1 MQTIYRCG
9 IGRCLGA
16 VFAIVLL
23 VLAGGSAEAEP
34 QATTFKLKNGMEV
47 VVIPDHRVP
56 VVTHMVWYRAGAG
69 DDPWGTSGIA
79 HFLEHLMFKS
89 TGKIKSGEFTR
100 IITQLGGRD
109 NAQTTHDTTAYFQR
123 VAKQHLRRV
132 MELEADRMVNLKL
145 IAEEVRTERDVIQEE
160 RRSNVDANPLA
171 VLSEQMLAALYQNH
185 PYGRPALGWAREMA
199 KLSLHDAQT
208 FYRRFYAPNNAILVV
223 AGDIT
228 AQEVR
233 PLAQATYGRNKA
245 GPALPLRA
253 RPQEPGSLAA
263 RRVQLEDARAGAA
276 VMLRFYDVPSYPS
289 ARPGDAESIELMAW
303 ILGGDDTSRLY
314 QRLVSKKLASAAG
327 SDYLANTLDSGRLS
341 FVVVPLDGVAFAT
354 AEAEL
359 DAVLAEVRANGVT
372 QEELDRAKST
382 LEARRVFE
390 SDNQMTLARRYGE
403 GVALG
408 RSIADLDALPG
419 RIQARTLDD
428 IKRVA
433 AEFLVAPRSVTGM
446 LTPPKTAAAPA
457 ASTAPQAAKQ

>member
-1 MQTIYRCG
+1 
-9 IGRCLGA
+9 
-16 VFAIVLL
+16 
-23 VLAGGSAEAEP
+23 
-34 QATTFKLKNGMEV
+34 
-47 VVIPDHRVP
+47 
-56 VVTHMVWYRAGAG
+56 
-69 DDPWGTSGIA
+69 
-79 HFLEHLMFKS
+79 
-89 TGKIKSGEFTR
+89 
-100 IITQLGGRD
+100 
-109 NAQTTHDTTAYFQR
+109 
-123 VAKQHLRRV
+123 
-132 MELEADRMVNLKL
+132 
-145 IAEEVRTERDVIQEE
+145 
-160 RRSNVDANPLA
+160 
-171 VLSEQMLAALYQNH
+171 
-185 PYGRPALGWAREMA
+185 
-199 KLSLHDAQT
+199 
-208 FYRRFYAPNNAILVV
+208 
-223 AGDIT
+223 
-228 AQEVR
+228 
-233 PLAQATYGRNKA
+233 
-245 GPALPLRA
+245 
-253 RPQEPGSLAA
+253 
-263 RRVQLEDARAGAA
+263 
-276 VMLRFYDVPSYPS
+276 MLRFYDVPSYPS

-457 ASTAPQAAKQ
+457 TSTAPQAAKQ